1 MSNRPR
7 RFKRRKPSVKRNG
20 YLSRFN
26 TEETLKKTVNEFTGK
41 LNMMQQ
47 MAKDQESKISLT
59 VAMMLV
65 NKLAAQQHSPPAF
78 CPDGCH
84 HCCESSKGHVYGFGD
99 ALITTIQ
106 NYPLMLELFKNDMLS
121 RNNETCPLLSSG
133 KCMIHDRKPYMC
145 GSYRP
150 VKTASG
156 SFSCMYRES
165 VLQENAD
172 FKGTKSEIPFDE
184 AAGFATQSIFP
195 TGLASQYFSSVAEGT
210 RWVILNLPH
219 LMSEKTL
226 EVLLGV
232 SRNSGDIL
240 RGCERM
246 TPVSH

>member
-1 MSNRPR
+1 MY
-7 RFKRRKPSVKRNG
+7 KT
-20 YLSRFN
+20 
-26 TEETLKKTVNEFTGK
+26 TEENLYKFVNEFTTR
-41 LNMMQQ
+41 LNVTQQ
-47 MAKDQESKISLT
+47 RAEDQESKIYLT
-59 VAMMLV
+59 IIIMLMGKTV
-65 NKLAAQQHSPPAF
+65 TQAHTPPSF

-84 HCCESSKGHVYGFGD
+84 HCCESTKDYVYCFGD

-121 RNNETCPLLSSG
+121 SNNETCPLLSSG

-165 VLQENAD
+165 VLKENAD
-172 FKGTKSEIPFDE
+172 FKGTKSEIPFNE
-184 AAGFATQSIFP
+184 AAGFVENIVATQSIFP
-195 TGLASQYFSSVAEGT
+195 TGLAGQYFSSVAEGT

-240 RGCERM
+240 REFERL